1 MLGSN
6 GKYVHERALLVLV
19 EAAARLGIRVD
30 IDTIAPTRRSVGAD
44 RLVPAAEYQSAV
56 HMIFAD
62 SRETLGIDLARS
74 LPTEASGLWGFLLRS
89 SPTYGDMLRR
99 AERYIRV
106 AFRYTRFVMRDQD
119 GRVVLSC
126 DHPDPSPFG
135 RREQEVAF
143 FLGQWLTW
151 GRTLVGDAVG
161 AEAVRMRWRGP
172 SDATPWRAFFGCP
185 VGFGAGDD
193 ALTFRRGVL
202 DLSLPEHTPELAEM
216 FGSYAAALV
225 RRLQPETSF
234 VDRVRE
240 ALVEG
245 LLSDAANEAA
255 VAARLGITVRTL
267 HRRLAEAESSF
278 RQLRNGLLRSRAEQM
293 LREQQLPIAEVAYL
307 LGYSEPSTFHRA
319 FRRWTGVAPAEWR
332 RRAATSAIA

>member
-1 MLGSN
+1 
-6 GKYVHERALLVLV
+6 
-19 EAAARLGIRVD
+19 
-30 IDTIAPTRRSVGAD
+30 
-44 RLVPAAEYQSAV
+44 
-56 HMIFAD
+56 
-62 SRETLGIDLARS
+62 
-74 LPTEASGLWGFLLRS
+74 
-89 SPTYGDMLRR
+89 MLRR